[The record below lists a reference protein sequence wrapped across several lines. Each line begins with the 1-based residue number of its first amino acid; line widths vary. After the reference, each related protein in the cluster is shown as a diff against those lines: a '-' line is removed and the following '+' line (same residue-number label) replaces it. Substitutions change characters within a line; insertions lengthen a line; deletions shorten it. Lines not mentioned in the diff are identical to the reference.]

1 MLKTFDEAAVTA
13 VYGHP
18 LAGVIDPDPAAQQVS
33 PLFPGESATL
43 EGLAPGTLAAMTMLA
58 PPGTVERRYA
68 LALTLKALAT
78 GGVLTAMAP
87 KDKGGSRLRKE
98 LEGFGCRVEE
108 SSKAHHRICICAP
121 PAQPIG
127 LDAAIEDGAPR
138 LIEALG
144 LWSQPGVFSWNRI
157 DPGSEL
163 LAKHLPALSGRGADL
178 GCGVGYL
185 SRAVL
190 AAPTVEAL
198 SLIDNDRRA
207 IDAARRN
214 IEDPRA
220 RLIWADVNTV
230 DPEDGSKDLDFVVMN
245 PPFHDA
251 GTEHRGLG
259 QAFIRRAAEMLKPR
273 GVLWLVA
280 NRHLPYEFVLAEA
293 FAKVTVVVEHG
304 GYKVFEARK

>member
-1 MLKTFDEAAVTA
+1 
-13 VYGHP
+13 
-18 LAGVIDPDPAAQQVS
+18 
-33 PLFPGESATL
+33 
-43 EGLAPGTLAAMTMLA
+43 MTMLA

-68 LALTLKALAT
+68 LALTLRALAP

-98 LEGFGCRVEE
+98 LESFGCKVED
-108 SSKAHHRICICAP
+108 SAKAHHRICICTPPTAP
-121 PAQPIG
+121 VG

-163 LAKHLPALSGRGADL
+163 LVQHLPGFSGRGADL

-185 SRAVL
+185 SRAILVSPAVQGL
-190 AAPTVEAL
+190 A
-198 SLIDNDRRA
+198 LIDNDRRA

-220 RLIWADVNTV
+220 RLIWADVNAL
-230 DPEDGSKDLDFVVMN
+230 DLEDGLKDLDFVVMN

-259 QAFIRRAAEMLKPR
+259 QAFIRRAAEMLKAR

-280 NRHLPYEFVLAEA
+280 NRHLPYEFVLNEA
-293 FAKVTVVVEHG
+293 FAKTTVVVEHA

>member
-1 MLKTFDEAAVTA
+1 MLNSDTAATVTA
-13 VYGHP
+13 IYGHP
-18 LAGVIDPDPAAQQVS
+18 LSVIAPDPAALQTS
-33 PLFPGESATL
+33 PLFPGALTRL
-43 EGLAPGTLAAMTMLA
+43 EDFAPGALAAMTMLA

-68 LALTLKALAT
+68 LALTLRALAP

-98 LEGFGCRVEE
+98 LEAFGCKVEE
-108 SSKAHHRICICAP
+108 SAKAHHRICICTP
-121 PAQPIG
+121 PAEPVG
-127 LDAAIEDGAPR
+127 LDQAIEDGAPR
-138 LIEALG
+138 LIEALS

-163 LAKHLPALSGRGADL
+163 LAQHLPALSGRGADL

-185 SRAVL
+185 SRAIL
-190 AAPTVEAL
+190 AASMVETLA
-198 SLIDNDRRA
+198 LIDNDRRA

-220 RLIWADVNTV
+220 RLVWADVNAL
-230 DPEDGSKDLDFVVMN
+230 DLEDGLKDLDFVVMN

-259 QAFIRRAAEMLKPR
+259 QAFIRRAAEMLKAR

-280 NRHLPYEFVLAEA
+280 NRHLPYEFVLNEA
-293 FAKVTVVVEHG
+293 FAKTTVVVEHA